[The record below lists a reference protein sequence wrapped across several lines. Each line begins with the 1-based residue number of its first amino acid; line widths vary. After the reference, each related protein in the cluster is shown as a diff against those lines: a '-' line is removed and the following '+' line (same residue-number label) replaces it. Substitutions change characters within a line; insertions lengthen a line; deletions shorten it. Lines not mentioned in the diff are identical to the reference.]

1 MCVPLAGSA
10 SSCCGIS
17 WLALSH
23 MSTVVILRVQF
34 QVPLVRILLH
44 MSELFVTLRHDPVL

>member
-34 QVPLVRILLH
+34 QVPLGPDTTAHVGALCYLKA
-44 MSELFVTLRHDPVL
+44 